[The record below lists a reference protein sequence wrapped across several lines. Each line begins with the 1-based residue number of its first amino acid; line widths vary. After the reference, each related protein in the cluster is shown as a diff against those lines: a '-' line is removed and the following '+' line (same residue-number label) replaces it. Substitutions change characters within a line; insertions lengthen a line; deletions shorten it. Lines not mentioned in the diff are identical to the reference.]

1 MYKKFSIGLRVS
13 KAFSAEN
20 KNKTITQTI
29 AKTNNSVVVSD
40 KILKINKDF
49 FIVISNVDSKK
60 KTTTTSV
67 GIPRR
72 YIKLENNFLIK
83 CTILV

>member
-60 KTTTTSV
+60 KNDHDECRNSTQV
-67 GIPRR
+67 YKVR
-72 YIKLENNFLIK
+72 E
-83 CTILV
+83 